1 MALSFRHTVLDS
13 LRMALQVP
21 VRNPGRSALTTLGL
35 AIGVGAFIAMV
46 SFGRG
51 ARSSVVSQ
59 FETLGSNLLR
69 LKAYYGA
76 TSEAPRLLVASD
88 VDALRRESTTLEH
101 VVPVV
106 TGSLDVSY
114 RGKRVRTNVRGT
126 TPQFVHT
133 GDWSVSSGGLFDAAD
148 LQQKAKVCVLG
159 SGTARQLFGSS
170 ADPLGQVVT
179 IGNNLPCR
187 VIGVLSARG
196 AAISGGDLDERLV
209 MPLSTYE
216 THLGTPTGYFQI
228 EIRPKSR
235 ELLEAAR
242 NEVTQ
247 IMRRRHDIEPGA
259 PDDFHIISPDDVTLV
274 AEQIGGILTAL
285 LAGIAAVSLLV
296 GGIGI
301 MNIQLVSVAERT
313 HEIGIRAAI
322 GASPEQIMRQ
332 FLAEAVVLAA
342 LGALAGVALGLGA
355 AVLVAKQMHWPQA
368 TSADVVIGSALF
380 GIAVG
385 VVFGYIPAKRAAD
398 LDPIEALRRE

>member
-1 MALSFRHTVLDS
+1 MASRFRHTVLDA
-13 LRMALQVP
+13 LVMALQVP

-69 LKAYYGA
+69 VKTYYGV
-76 TSEAPRLLVASD
+76 TTEPPRLLTAPDVA
-88 VDALRRESTTLEH
+88 ALRREATTLQH
-101 VVPVV
+101 IVPVV
-106 TGSLDVSY
+106 IGNVDVSF
-114 RGKRVRTNVRGT
+114 RGKRVRTAVRGT
-126 TPQFVHT
+126 TPDFVHT
-133 GDWSVSSGGLFDAAD
+133 GDWAVASGGLFDGSD
-148 LQQKAKVCVLG
+148 LAQKAKVCVLG
-159 SGTARQLFGSS
+159 SGTARQLFGS
-170 ADPLGQVVT
+170 AEPLGQVIT
-179 IGNNLPCR
+179 IDNSLPCR

-196 AAISGGDLDERLV
+196 AAISGSDLDERLV

-216 THLGTPTGYFQI
+216 THLGMPNGYFQI
-228 EIRPKSR
+228 ELRPKSR
-235 ELLEAAR
+235 AMLEAAKA
-242 NEVTQ
+242 EVTQ
-247 IMRRRHDIEPGA
+247 IIRRRHGIEAGEA
-259 PDDFHIISPDDVTLV
+259 DDFHIISPDDVTMV
-274 AEQIGGILTAL
+274 AEQIGGILTGL

-342 LGALAGVALGLGA
+342 LGALAGVLLGVGA
-355 AVLVAKQMHWPQA
+355 ALLVAKQMHWPQA
-368 TSADVVIGSALF
+368 IHSDVVIGSALF
-380 GIAVG
+380 GIAIG
-385 VVFGYIPAKRAAD
+385 VVFGYIPAKRAAS